1 MSETIAAA
9 VAALKKKLPDGF
21 DGVAKFVISGE
32 GTILMDAS
40 GARAE
45 DGEAEVSLIASA
57 ETFRGILS
65 GEVNPT
71 VAFMT
76 GKLQVEGDMGAA
88 IRLGS
93 MLA

>member
-9 VAALKKKLPDGF
+9 VAALKKKLPNGF

>member
-1 MSETIAAA
+1 MSEMIAAA
-9 VAALKKKLPDGF
+9 VAALKKKLPNGF